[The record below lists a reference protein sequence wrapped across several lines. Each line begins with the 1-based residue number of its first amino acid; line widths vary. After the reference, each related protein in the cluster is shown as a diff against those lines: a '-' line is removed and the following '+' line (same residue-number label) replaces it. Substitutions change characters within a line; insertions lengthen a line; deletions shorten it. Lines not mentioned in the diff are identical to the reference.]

1 MTGYPDLNVKTIW
14 MGLRKWDCIEEGIG
28 MLFSII
34 AKWFRRQNP
43 YPSIDQPLVN
53 DCIQVGENQDPWGRW
68 FSSAKSDFLRRL
80 SLGTVA
86 KEFTRK
92 LENCLEGTLWM
103 VCQAIYFSHHHK
115 LVSTCKLLFGCF
127 RFYVTAFINNST
139 INDCTLNGVFIIVED
154 S

>member
-53 DCIQVGENQDPWGRW
+53 DCI
-68 FSSAKSDFLRRL
+68 
-80 SLGTVA
+80 
-86 KEFTRK
+86 
-92 LENCLEGTLWM
+92 
-103 VCQAIYFSHHHK
+103 
-115 LVSTCKLLFGCF
+115 
-127 RFYVTAFINNST
+127 
-139 INDCTLNGVFIIVED
+139 
-154 S
+154 